1 MILFKGFKAIC
12 SLYLVISWL
21 SCFAGLS
28 HAAETKEFQTF
39 QGAWFKINYPANF
52 TVKPSLKSATAVQ
65 GYDSVFFI
73 SPDKSVEFYIF
84 SPQWNGTPSDI
95 QINPGM
101 EIIDSQDNKISNS
114 KVTTRTV
121 IKAKDGSYF
130 RSIFDVE
137 DKSLNTRQVFGFKF
151 KNQEAYEK
159 YKEDIQ
165 TFKKSL
171 TQLGD

>member
-1 MILFKGFKAIC
+1 MKALKTIYPFFLVGCWLIC
-12 SLYLVISWL
+12 
-21 SCFAGLS
+21 FPGLS
-28 HAAETKEFQTF
+28 LAAEGKETKTF

-52 TVKPSLKSATAVQ
+52 TVRPSLKSATAVN
-65 GYDSVFFI
+65 GYDSAFFL
-73 SPDKSVEFYIF
+73 SPDSLVEFYIF
-84 SPQWNGTPSDI
+84 SPQWNGNPSDI
-95 QINPGM
+95 QLNPGREM
-101 EIIDSQDNKISNS
+101 IESQDNKISNS
-114 KVTTRTV
+114 QVTTRTV

-130 RSIFDVE
+130 RSIVDVE
-137 DKSLNTRQVFGFKF
+137 DKGLNTRQVFGFKF